1 MKRVVTSL
9 VVLTV
14 VVAFGA
20 NGQAA
25 VPMAGEFNH
34 RISGTVTKLDKQ
46 KLTLTS
52 EGAKGSTET
61 VITANQNTKVY
72 IHTTPPATGG
82 PSRTKVVQG
91 KLSDVKVGQTV
102 SVTVN
107 GDVAIFIR
115 IYITETAPK

>member
-25 VPMAGEFNH
+25 VPMAREFNS

-46 KLTLTS
+46 KLTLSSTS
-52 EGAKGSTET
+52 GET
-61 VITANQNTKVY
+61 VVTANERTKVY
-72 IHTTPPATGG
+72 IHITPPATGG
-82 PSRTKVVQG
+82 PSRTKVVPG

-115 IYITETAPK
+115 IYIT